1 MNGWVQGDP
10 AEDLTPSLD
19 MAQGPGVYVL
29 TARDAPSG
37 LFMYWRE
44 NQVSWLA
51 MAKLVMLK
59 RMMDDGFLG
68 WKRTNGLA
76 GWCCKNERNGKDG
89 KG

>member
-51 MAKLVMLK
+51 MTKLVMLK

>member
-29 TARDAPSG
+29 TARDAPFG

-59 RMMDDGFLG
+59 RMMDDEFLG

-76 GWCCKNERNGKDG
+76 GWCCKNERKGKDG